1 MDSFFNDNNP
11 IPTLI
16 DLFLIIG
23 YDTDEDSLN
32 CYNDKIDVKLNNP
45 YPTLLGNVQSMMFN
59 DNKLVENDYIRLL
72 FPNPPNVYSSSMKN
86 IEKYIQSYER
96 FFTFQEPKADE
107 EGKNSIYGYSYVF
120 YEQLNTCYVPKA
132 FFILSKFPLYA
143 FYRKLSQYILS
154 QFKEDNLKVPIEIL
168 LFNIINFIPP
178 TINNSIF
185 LLLPQREIIA
195 PQEKRD
201 SIVGQTNMRTSF
213 VSVPEERP
221 SVTPGMNK
229 AILKSLQS
237 KEILQRF
244 DNPSIKIHE
253 VQHFPYIDL
262 NLSQLLNNIQPEM
275 LGMIMIFTFF
285 HYRMFIVSEDE
296 KVLDFILQ
304 MIAHLNYP
312 FNDINLFNNVLI
324 LDESVFYQND
334 TDSEDEKEDTNNPAN
349 VIINNPFSNLI
360 GIKGKIDLGSFH
372 SMVIKD
378 GIFFDLNTNTYDFW
392 EIIANSERNKEEK
405 KLFYFLKKGLTLDDE
420 TIEGPL
426 IEALCNLTN
435 KLKDIPKKEKKQLYV
450 EDDYDHQLNYQIQ
463 NIFYE
468 FNLDMV
474 GIFYNLY
481 RIENNY
487 QDLLSKYEHVF
498 INRNNYVIRNLE
510 PMKKN
515 SKEEGDNRYFPEFV
529 DWESPYRICDRFE
542 AFFNKFLDKDNCNE
556 EKRRDYSLFL
566 SFLQYKKYLKENN
579 VSHNINY
586 MDIIYNYY
594 KSDIDEPTSIS
605 FDFFDDNYAESIQ
618 PALEREI
625 AGANHIVCSLSD
637 NEDEIEKSIKY
648 KYIQLNQS
656 IINKYYFY
664 LHSLPKE
671 KLIKLFPFI
680 EKRVKPKEIKV
691 EYELI
696 ERFVYS
702 QIEEKSISKS
712 KKYMLFKTILN
723 ITYLTI
729 STHLSNSPF
738 FYILY
743 NSINE
748 NDYPIKNLRKYIQ
761 GMIYLLYNNII
772 EKEKN
777 NKIFAGDIKTIN
789 SLIFYLM
796 KNKFIPN
803 YQLYTIIKKISAIET
818 KYSQHMFLDRY
829 NEKVDSY
836 IPMSTI
842 YQVSYTSVDKKKSQ
856 VKCFEMYKQIIF
868 EQKPNNKEI
877 SVVLN
882 HNIKSRAYTA
892 QLMMIDQMYTASEII
907 MNLFNKEKVLS
918 DYDRATLKD
927 IIINVIACNSLDE
940 VKLKIDEKGFVE
952 TLSLL

>member
-59 DNKLVENDYIRLL
+59 DNKLIENDYIRLL

-185 LLLPQREIIA
+185 LLLPQREIIP

-378 GIFFDLNTNTYDFW
+378 GIFFDLNTN
-392 EIIANSERNKEEK
+392 
-405 KLFYFLKKGLTLDDE
+405 
-420 TIEGPL
+420 
-426 IEALCNLTN
+426 
-435 KLKDIPKKEKKQLYV
+435 
-450 EDDYDHQLNYQIQ
+450 
-463 NIFYE
+463 
-468 FNLDMV
+468 
-474 GIFYNLY
+474 
-481 RIENNY
+481 
-487 QDLLSKYEHVF
+487 
-498 INRNNYVIRNLE
+498 
-510 PMKKN
+510 
-515 SKEEGDNRYFPEFV
+515 
-529 DWESPYRICDRFE
+529 
-542 AFFNKFLDKDNCNE
+542 
-556 EKRRDYSLFL
+556 
-566 SFLQYKKYLKENN
+566 
-579 VSHNINY
+579 
-586 MDIIYNYY
+586 
-594 KSDIDEPTSIS
+594 
-605 FDFFDDNYAESIQ
+605 
-618 PALEREI
+618 
-625 AGANHIVCSLSD
+625 
-637 NEDEIEKSIKY
+637 
-648 KYIQLNQS
+648 
-656 IINKYYFY
+656 
-664 LHSLPKE
+664 
-671 KLIKLFPFI
+671 
-680 EKRVKPKEIKV
+680 
-691 EYELI
+691 
-696 ERFVYS
+696 
-702 QIEEKSISKS
+702 
-712 KKYMLFKTILN
+712 
-723 ITYLTI
+723 
-729 STHLSNSPF
+729 
-738 FYILY
+738 
-743 NSINE
+743 
-748 NDYPIKNLRKYIQ
+748 
-761 GMIYLLYNNII
+761 
-772 EKEKN
+772 
-777 NKIFAGDIKTIN
+777 
-789 SLIFYLM
+789 
-796 KNKFIPN
+796 
-803 YQLYTIIKKISAIET
+803 
-818 KYSQHMFLDRY
+818 
-829 NEKVDSY
+829 
-836 IPMSTI
+836 
-842 YQVSYTSVDKKKSQ
+842 
-856 VKCFEMYKQIIF
+856 
-868 EQKPNNKEI
+868 
-877 SVVLN
+877 
-882 HNIKSRAYTA
+882 
-892 QLMMIDQMYTASEII
+892 
-907 MNLFNKEKVLS
+907 
-918 DYDRATLKD
+918 
-927 IIINVIACNSLDE
+927 
-940 VKLKIDEKGFVE
+940 
-952 TLSLL
+952 